1 MSKHTPAPWRAE
13 SDENGHWVCLPGK
26 DTFICEM
33 AEEVPFEE
41 IGANARLIAESP
53 KLLEALVE
61 ATTNGQWTEG
71 EQRGDWVISKE
82 VYEVMRDA
90 IGQADPWVAE

>member
-1 MSKHTPAPWRAE
+1 MTHTPGPWKAE

-41 IGANARLIAESP
+41 IGANARLIGAAP
-53 KLLEALVE
+53 TMLEALKTAQAYLLE
-61 ATTNGQWTEG
+61 TRTENDSP
-71 EQRGDWVISKE
+71 R
-82 VYEVMRDA
+82 A
-90 IGQADPWVAE
+90 IAVGLAIDHAIAMAESADG